1 MQGLV
6 ERLPDIHEGAG
17 KWTRALEE
25 ETMGKLLVVGDQK
38 ALLARLL
45 GMAQMEDVLAES
57 GLQAAV
63 NTPYLDG
70 ASFDQFR
77 PAMWRTLREDYPT
90 KIDPKSVKGEGVGDT
105 ENPATY
111 LHRHLKRWKLET
123 GRNPEGDEL
132 MTTLFRTSIVEVMP
146 PPVRSRLE
154 DVVGLNSKTHREFCD
169 HVIHTVEKHRKDEQK
184 LKEQEKEVQ
193 RKLSQLQLG
202 ELTKKKKVQ
211 AMMKA
216 EVPEPR
222 PEAVVSSGG
231 PPRLPMPQGREK
243 PTIPDSG
250 EEVKKALL
258 SFTARSSKKKAKRA
272 RARV

>member
-1 MQGLV
+1 MLGLV

-17 KWTRALEE
+17 KWIRALEE
-25 ETMGKLLVVGDQK
+25 ETMGKLLAVGDLK

-45 GMAQMEDVLAES
+45 GMARMEEVLMKS

-63 NTPYLDG
+63 NTPNLDG

-90 KIDPKSVKGEGVGDT
+90 KIDPKSLKGEEVGDT
-105 ENPATY
+105 VNPANY
-111 LHRHLKRWKLET
+111 LHRQLKRWKLET

-132 MTTLFRTSIVEVMP
+132 MTTLFRTSIVEAMP

-169 HVIHTVEKHRKDEQK
+169 HVIHAVEKYRKDEQK
-184 LKEQEKEVQ
+184 LKDQEKETQ
-193 RKLSQLQLG
+193 RKLAQLQLG

-211 AMMKA
+211 AVVQA
-216 EVPEPR
+216 EVPEPG

-231 PPRLPMPQGREK
+231 PSRLPNPQGQEQ
-243 PTIPDSG
+243 PTIPIINVSREMIIEEIGNNPRDPRDS
-250 EEVKKALL
+250 KAL
-258 SFTARSSKKKAKRA
+258 
-272 RARV
+272 